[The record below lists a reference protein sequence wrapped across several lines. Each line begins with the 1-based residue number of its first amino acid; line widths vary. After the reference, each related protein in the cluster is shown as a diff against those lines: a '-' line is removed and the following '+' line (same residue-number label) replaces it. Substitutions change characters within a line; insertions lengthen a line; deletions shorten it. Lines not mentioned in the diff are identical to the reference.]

1 MQVLTRLARRRR
13 IRHRG
18 PLVLLQVPGCSS
30 FGKSGPGCMA
40 PRWTEGDVQIAIWE
54 DGWPRFSGYGLRRK
68 HLLSVEE
75 TALRI
80 WILQRACNPILFAP
94 SGRFGRRAPSQSGA
108 GS

>member
-1 MQVLTRLARRRR
+1 M
-13 IRHRG
+13 
-18 PLVLLQVPGCSS
+18 
-30 FGKSGPGCMA
+30 
-40 PRWTEGDVQIAIWE
+40 QIAIWE

-80 WILQRACNPILFAP
+80 WRLQRACNPILFAP